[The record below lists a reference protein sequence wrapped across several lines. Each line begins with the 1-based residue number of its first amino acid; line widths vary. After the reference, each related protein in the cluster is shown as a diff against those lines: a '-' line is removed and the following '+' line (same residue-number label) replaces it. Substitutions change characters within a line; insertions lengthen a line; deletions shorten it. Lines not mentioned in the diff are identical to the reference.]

1 MNTLAKSFFFF
12 FLFTFQSG
20 CSPNPDNII
29 NEWKENGWS
38 YVSTYGSIGEVK
50 RTGVL
55 ESEKA
60 QAVEA
65 AWTEKGKRKTKGTSA
80 RNDLRQ
86 ITDQSPANVWNIDY
100 WKNAPQS

>member
-65 AWTEKGKRKTKGTSA
+65 AWTEKGKRKTKLYQQTSHYYVV
-80 RNDLRQ
+80 LRFFKA
-86 ITDQSPANVWNIDY
+86 DDEEFVVVMR
-100 WKNAPQS
+100 KRK